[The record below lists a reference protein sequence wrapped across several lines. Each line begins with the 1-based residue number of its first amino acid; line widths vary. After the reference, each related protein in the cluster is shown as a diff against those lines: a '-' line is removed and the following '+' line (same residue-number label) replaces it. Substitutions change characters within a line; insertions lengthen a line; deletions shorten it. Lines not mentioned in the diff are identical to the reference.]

1 MSPNAS
7 PAKAV
12 CGRGDSV
19 HMSAHRA
26 SVGEP
31 TAVNGDLYGRST
43 RRRTLAFGLFA
54 LAILEVAVAVV
65 GSVIVGFD
73 IGDAVETFVVTNSVM
88 GLAFPIS
95 GVLIALQ
102 RPRNPIGWLLL
113 AEGIGHATTAAMAPV
128 FELGLDNGWPEPTLR
143 TVLTFYAYAWPW
155 SIGLCLPLVLLLFP
169 DGRLLSSR
177 WRWLVWVTVL

>member
-1 MSPNAS
+1 M
-7 PAKAV
+7 
-12 CGRGDSV
+12 
-19 HMSAHRA
+19 
-26 SVGEP
+26 GEP

-113 AEGIGHATTAAMAPV
+113 AEGIGHATT
-128 FELGLDNGWPEPTLR
+128 
-143 TVLTFYAYAWPW
+143 
-155 SIGLCLPLVLLLFP
+155 
-169 DGRLLSSR
+169 
-177 WRWLVWVTVL
+177 